1 MRIVLQSKLFYPF
14 AKYFGFQRCLQHDD
28 IRTKRSN
35 DIIKGD
41 NEFFKDKEIQ
51 NQDNLNID
59 NKINSVTGWVP
70 YIKDKTSLI
79 VYNFF
84 SKLLNK
90 KKFYF
95 TNKHYQNHNICFV
108 RYLTLKQNEII
119 DLSKDFFKDCKI
131 DNGLIVLKL
140 FHPSIPKIAV
150 MGGNL
155 GFGQN
160 ILTKIKGIYL
170 LSIVFHWDIL
180 DFQKHKFT
188 QRNYFPSNF

>member
-84 SKLLNK
+84 SVNYSIRKNFILQINIIK
-90 KKFYF
+90 
-95 TNKHYQNHNICFV
+95 NHNICFV

-140 FHPSIPKIAV
+140 FHLAFPKIMVV

-180 DFQKHKFT
+180 DFQKAQIT
-188 QRNYFPSNF
+188 

>member
-1 MRIVLQSKLFYPF
+1 MYYKVNYLSICKIFWISRY
-14 AKYFGFQRCLQHDD
+14 QHDD

-51 NQDNLNID
+51 NEDNLNID

-90 KKFYF
+90 KNFILQINIIK
-95 TNKHYQNHNICFV
+95 NHNICFV

-140 FHPSIPKIAV
+140 FHPSIPKIMV
-150 MGGNL
+150 MSWGQFRFWAKYFDQDQRYLSTVHSLPL
-155 GFGQN
+155 GYSRFSKAQ
-160 ILTKIKGIYL
+160 IH
-170 LSIVFHWDIL
+170 S
-180 DFQKHKFT
+180 
-188 QRNYFPSNF
+188 RNYFSF